1 MNRRILVLAGM
12 MLAAS
17 FLNAVAVKAQALN
30 PSYLKD
36 MPAPARIISE
46 IKGKDAEDTIERQ
59 MGAFQALMKMIDD
72 MAYGLEHRY
81 LPVKATPD
89 ENRIKNAYGEAY
101 AELWHKAKNQEDHLY
116 DHDWALLGELL
127 TKLFPQQFR
136 DLYAKSDANAAAAY
150 QAFQEKNFGLPTAAP
165 AAPRTTPAL
174 STSVE
179 SAPGLPA
186 ETRRCIESGRSQRVC
201 YSEFMSSGVDQLVG
215 QLTGLD
221 LKSASTAG
229 LRMTGDYS
237 GPQNTRLVFQPD
249 KAVLTCSDVSSPL
262 PYTVEIAGTQVLVKI
277 QNGSKPVVFEL
288 RPDGKLA
295 GSGQTRIDGIT
306 ATGTSSTQTMGP
318 TTQTTTT
325 TRELTPLEA
334 QNYPNAKQN
343 GQTFTTTETSTTTS
357 FGPTGGQTVNY
368 QNRSANCTLGLM
380 TATGP
385 TLLPPDIENPAVLLT
400 TIFSGAAVLMKG
412 GTTQDAITD
421 MFNLDK
427 APAPGLRL
435 SGKYAGANNFSITF
449 HPDSVTVACGEAEH
463 ALNYIVQRTANQTLL
478 TIQDKTDPITLQLKP
493 DGTFTGEGT
502 AQVNGRTIV
511 KSTDDPDNP
520 FVFAPKGA
528 RCPIGVLA
536 PR

>member
-12 MLAAS
+12 TLAAA
-17 FLNAVAVKAQALN
+17 FLNAVAIKAQALN

-36 MPAPARIISE
+36 MPGPTRIISE

-59 MGAFQALMKMIDD
+59 MGAFQALMKMVDD
-72 MAYGLEHRY
+72 MAYGMEHRY
-81 LPVKATPD
+81 LPLRATPD

-101 AELWHKAKNQEDHLY
+101 AELWHNAKNPEDHLY
-116 DHDWALLGELL
+116 DHDRVLLGELL

-150 QAFQEKNFGLPTAAP
+150 QAFQANNFGLPTAVQPPAP
-165 AAPRTTPAL
+165 AP
-174 STSVE
+174 STSVAA
-179 SAPGLPA
+179 APGLSP

-201 YSEFMSSGVDQLVG
+201 FSESMSNGMDQLVG

-221 LKSASTAG
+221 LKSATTAG

-262 PYTVEIAGTQVLVKI
+262 PYTVEIAGTQVLIKI
-277 QNGSKPVVFEL
+277 QNGSNPVLFEL

-306 ATGTSSTQTMGP
+306 ATGTSTTQTMGP
-318 TTQTTTT
+318 TSQTTTT

-334 QNYPNAKQN
+334 QNYPNARQN

-385 TLLPPDIENPAVLLT
+385 TLLPSDIENPAVLLT

-412 GTTQDAITD
+412 GTTQEAVTD

-427 APAPGLRL
+427 APAPGLRV

-449 HPDSVTVACGEAEH
+449 HPESVTVACGDAEH

-493 DGTFTGEGT
+493 DGTFTGQGT

-511 KSTDDPDNP
+511 RSTDDPDNP
-520 FVFAPKGA
+520 FVFAPKVA
-528 RCPIGVLA
+528 SCPIGILA